1 MTIKQVRI
9 QSVLGAT
16 SIIAAVMGLT
26 ACAGTTSTLEQGVYT
41 AKNHALD
48 LGKVS
53 FRGNKTMDFTVG
65 IGSGAFHYKGDP
77 DNVFYTVTDRGPNI
91 KCSAVKK
98 LLGADNADLCGGDK
112 KGKVFPIPRFAPTIF
127 KIALND
133 DRSFSVLE
141 TVTLKNS
148 VGQPVSGVV
157 NPLTTSNTENGYAN
171 MGGKLAFDSEGLDV
185 ESMVRMSDGTFW
197 ISDEYAPSI
206 AHVAADGRIL
216 KRLVPTGLDKD
227 LSGANYPVMAKLPG
241 ILKWRKLNRG
251 IESIAVSDDEKSL
264 YFAMQSPLAYPN
276 VKTYKSS
283 NAVRLFKMDI
293 ATLKV
298 VGEYIYPLDDPKS
311 FTVDNSTKAR
321 KQNNVKVSE
330 MTALKGDRLLVLE
343 RISKTTKFYVV
354 DLAKGRNIAGS
365 KWDAEVV
372 SPSLEQLKVEG
383 MAKKN
388 IPALEKTLVMNTDNR
403 GGMPKK
409 IEGIGLVD
417 AKTLMLINDNDF
429 GIEGDD
435 TAVVVVKLSTP
446 LF

>member
-1 MTIKQVRI
+1 MTIKYI
-9 QSVLGAT
+9 SVV
-16 SIIAAVMGLT
+16 AAVIGLS
-26 ACAGTTSTLEQGVYT
+26 ACAQTATLEQGVYT
-41 AKNHALD
+41 AEQQALD
-48 LGKVS
+48 LGAVA
-53 FRGNKTMDFTVG
+53 FHGQKTMDFTVG
-65 IGSGAFHYKGDP
+65 IGSGAFHFKDDP

-91 KCSAVKK
+91 KCSDVKK
-98 LLGADNADLCGGDK
+98 LLGTANAGLCGADK
-112 KGKVFPIPRFAPTIF
+112 RGKVFPMPKFAPSIY
-127 KIALND
+127 KIALNA
-133 DRSFSVLE
+133 DRSFTVLE
-141 TVTLKNS
+141 TVTLKNT

-157 NPLTTSNTENGYAN
+157 NPLVTSNTENGYAHL
-171 MGGKLAFDSEGLDV
+171 GDKLAFDSEGLDV
-185 ESMVRMSDGTFW
+185 EAVVRMSDGTFW
-197 ISDEYAPSI
+197 ISEEYGPSI

-227 LSGANYPVMAKLPG
+227 LASARYPVMAKLPG

-251 IESIAVSDDEKSL
+251 IESIAVSNDEKSL
-264 YFAMQSPLAYPN
+264 YFAMQSPLAYPD
-276 VKTYKSS
+276 VKAYKTS

-293 ATLKV
+293 ASLEV

-311 FTVDNSTKAR
+311 FAVDNAKKAR
-321 KQNNVKVSE
+321 KQSHVKISE
-330 MTALKGDRLLVLE
+330 MTALDGDRLLVLE

-354 DLAKGRNIAGS
+354 DLAQGRNIAGT

-383 MAKKN
+383 MAKKG
-388 IPALEKTLVMNTDNR
+388 IAALAKTLVMNTDNR

-417 AKTLMLINDNDF
+417 ANTMMLINDNDF
-429 GIEGDD
+429 GIDGAG

>member
-1 MTIKQVRI
+1 MTMKPILGGA
-9 QSVLGAT
+9 SVL
-16 SIIAAVMGLT
+16 IAAIALS
-26 ACAGTTSTLEQGVYT
+26 ACAQTTSTLEQGVYT
-41 AKNHALD
+41 AQKQALD
-48 LGKVS
+48 LGTVA
-53 FRGNKTMDFTVG
+53 FHGQKTMDFTVG

-91 KCSAVKK
+91 KCSDVKK
-98 LLGADNADLCGGDK
+98 LLGADNAGLCAGDK
-112 KGKVFPIPRFAPTIF
+112 KGKVFPIPGFAPSIY
-127 KIALND
+127 KIALNA
-133 DRSFSVLE
+133 DRSFTVLE
-141 TVTLKNS
+141 TVTLKNT
-148 VGQPVSGVV
+148 VGQPISGVV

-171 MGGKLAFDSEGLDV
+171 MGAKLAFDSEGLDV
-185 ESMVRMSDGTFW
+185 ESVVRLSDGTFW
-197 ISDEYAPSI
+197 ISDEYGPSI
-206 AHVAADGRIL
+206 AHIAADGRVI
-216 KRLVPTGLDKD
+216 KRLVPTGLEKD
-227 LSGANYPVMAKLPG
+227 LAGARYPVMAKLPG

-264 YFAMQSPLAYPN
+264 YFAMQSPLAYPD
-276 VKTYKSS
+276 VKAYKAS

-293 ATLKV
+293 ASLEI

-311 FTVDNSTKAR
+311 FAVDNAQKAR
-321 KQNNVKVSE
+321 KQSNVKISE

-354 DLAKGRNIAGS
+354 DIAKGRNIVGS

-383 MAKKN
+383 MAKKGV
-388 IPALEKTLVMNTDNR
+388 PALAKILVMNTDNR

-417 AKTLMLINDNDF
+417 AHTMMLINDNDF
-429 GIEGDD
+429 GIEGDG

>member
-1 MTIKQVRI
+1 MTMKPILGGA
-9 QSVLGAT
+9 SVL
-16 SIIAAVMGLT
+16 IAAIALS

-41 AKNHALD
+41 AQKQALD
-48 LGKVS
+48 LGTVA
-53 FRGNKTMDFTVG
+53 FHGEKTMDFTVG
-65 IGSGAFHYKGDP
+65 IGSGAFHYKDDP

-91 KCSAVKK
+91 KCGDVKK
-98 LLGADNADLCGGDK
+98 LLGADNAGLCGADK
-112 KGKVFPIPRFAPTIF
+112 KGKVFPMPGFAPSIY
-127 KIALND
+127 KIALNA
-133 DRSFSVLE
+133 DRSFTVLE
-141 TVTLKNS
+141 TVTLKNT
-148 VGQPVSGVV
+148 VGQPISGVV

-171 MGGKLAFDSEGLDV
+171 MGSKLAFDSEGLDV
-185 ESMVRMSDGTFW
+185 EAVVRLSDGTFW
-197 ISDEYAPSI
+197 ISDEYGPSI
-206 AHVAADGRIL
+206 AHIAADGRVI
-216 KRLVPTGLDKD
+216 KRLVPTGLEKD
-227 LSGANYPVMAKLPG
+227 LASARYPVMARLPG

-264 YFAMQSPLAYPN
+264 YFAMQSPLAYPDA
-276 VKTYKSS
+276 KAYKKS

-293 ATLKV
+293 ASLEV

-311 FTVDNSTKAR
+311 FVVDYTKKER
-321 KQNNVKVSE
+321 KQSNVKISE
-330 MTALKGDRLLVLE
+330 MTALPDGRLLVLE

-354 DLAKGRNIAGS
+354 DLASGRNIAGS

-383 MAKKN
+383 MAKKGV
-388 IPALEKTLVMNTDNR
+388 PALAKTLVMNTDNR

-417 AKTLMLINDNDF
+417 ANTLMLINDNDF
-429 GIEGDD
+429 GIDGDG

>member
-1 MTIKQVRI
+1 MTMKPILGGA
-9 QSVLGAT
+9 SVL
-16 SIIAAVMGLT
+16 IAAIAMS
-26 ACAGTTSTLEQGVYT
+26 ACAQTSTLEQGVYT
-41 AKNHALD
+41 AQKHALD
-48 LGKVS
+48 LGAVA
-53 FRGNKTMDFTVG
+53 FHGQKTMDFTVG

-91 KCSAVKK
+91 KCSDVKK
-98 LLGADNADLCGGDK
+98 LLGADNAGLCGTDK
-112 KGKVFPIPRFAPTIF
+112 KGKVFPMPGFAPSIY
-127 KIALND
+127 KIALNR
-133 DRSFSVLE
+133 DRSFTVLE
-141 TVTLKNS
+141 TVTLKNTI
-148 VGQPVSGVV
+148 GQPISGVV
-157 NPLTTSNTENGYAN
+157 NPLVTSNTENGYAN
-171 MGGKLAFDSEGLDV
+171 MGEKLAFDSEGLDV
-185 ESMVRMSDGTFW
+185 ESVVRLSDGTFW
-197 ISDEYAPSI
+197 ISDEYGPSI
-206 AHVAADGRIL
+206 AHIAADGRIL
-216 KRLVPTGLDKD
+216 KRLVPTGLEKD
-227 LSGANYPVMAKLPG
+227 LADARYPVMAKLPG

-264 YFAMQSPLAYPN
+264 YFAMQSPLAYPDAKAY
-276 VKTYKSS
+276 KTS

-293 ATLKV
+293 ASLEV

-311 FTVDNSTKAR
+311 FAVDNAKKAR
-321 KQNNVKVSE
+321 KQSNVKISE

-383 MAKKN
+383 MAKKGV
-388 IPALEKTLVMNTDNR
+388 PALAKTLVMNTDNR

-417 AKTLMLINDNDF
+417 ANTMMLINDNDF
-429 GIEGDD
+429 GIEGDG